1 MVNKMFHAQNRN
13 NIPQYTTTGF
23 NGIVTQM
30 LLHENKLLCI
40 GVFTTY
46 RGVPA
51 NKIIRLK
58 LNGDIDYTFN
68 TGTGFTLGEPIRACI
83 LNDDSIVLTCS
94 GYGNIVEEVDYNLTP
109 SDLGK
114 SISDPDAPYIST
126 ASVYNGQTVS
136 NVFKINKNGSFN
148 TNINNN
154 IVNYMYNFVSKLSDD
169 TIICTMRL
177 YESPHNSTDNDFN
190 VTIGAMFDK
199 DLHFIRTLV
208 VSVHNYSNS
217 NYDAQMFGYNVTS
230 FSNDEFLI
238 SFTVVALPYAA
249 DMYIRK
255 FNSNGVML
263 DDSKWKLYLGIE
275 QGRQL
280 PNNELHK
287 KIVKMVELPNTI
299 LIGGYFETYAFKN
312 TNTIDDVS
320 ESIECVDK
328 NGVIDTTFN
337 NINNYPYTKSFSK
350 LPSPNDA
357 GLISTVHDFAVIND
371 TYTIAV
377 GNFKH
382 YQNGN
387 APGIAVVNNNTGA
400 LRQQP
405 QLLHNTDFIGLSE
418 GFYSIVRVDD
428 NNIYLAGYFNDCK
441 YLNGVNHI
449 LKMDILGNLDT
460 SFTLYN

>member
-13 NIPQYTTTGF
+13 NIPQYTGTGF
-23 NGIVTQM
+23 NGVVTQM

-40 GVFTTY
+40 GTFTKY
-46 RGVPA
+46 RGITA

-68 TGTGFTLGEPIRACI
+68 TGTGFTLGEPIQACI
-83 LNDDSIVLTCS
+83 LNDDSIVLTCNAF
-94 GYGNIVEEVDYNLTP
+94 GNIVEEIDYNLIP

-114 SISDPDAPYIST
+114 AYTNPDDHYTLINP
-126 ASVYNGQTVS
+126 VYNSQIVS
-136 NVFKINKNGSFN
+136 KVFKINKNGTFN
-148 TNINNN
+148 TNINNSL
-154 IVNYMYNFVSKLSDD
+154 VDYMYNFITKLSDD
-169 TIICTMRL
+169 TIVCTMRL
-177 YESPHNSTDNDFN
+177 YKSPHNSTDNDFN

-199 DLHFIRTLV
+199 NLHFIRTLV
-208 VSVHNYSNS
+208 VSVRNYSNS
-217 NYDAQMFGYNVTS
+217 NYDAEMSGYNVTS
-230 FSNDEFLI
+230 FNNDEFLI
-238 SFTVVALPYAA
+238 SFTVTTLPYTA

-280 PNNELHK
+280 PNNQFHK
-287 KIVKMVELPNTI
+287 RIVKMVELPNTV

-312 TNTIDDVS
+312 NTTIDDVS

-328 NGVIDTTFN
+328 NGIIDTTFN

-350 LPSPNDA
+350 LASPNDA
-357 GLISTVHDFAVIND
+357 GLLATVHDFAVIDAN
-371 TYTIAV
+371 YTIVV
-377 GNFKH
+377 GNFKN

-387 APGIAVVNNNTGA
+387 TPGIAVINNSTGA

-418 GFYSIVRVDD
+418 GFYSIVRIDD
-428 NNIYLAGYFNDCK
+428 NNIYLAGYFKDCK
-441 YLNGVNHI
+441 YLSGVNHI
-449 LKMDILGNLDT
+449 LKMNTSGIIDT